1 MKKNKIWFV
10 SLLGLTALTQA
21 QAQPKEKPNIIVIFA
36 DDLGYGDL
44 SCYAHPTIYTPNL
57 DQMALEGIR
66 FTQFYNAACVCTP
79 SRAGLLTGRLP
90 IRSGMAGS
98 ETSGNVLYPGSTG
111 GLPEYEITIAEALK
125 NVNYQT
131 AIIGKWHLGHSSQ
144 YLPLNQGF
152 DYFFGIPYSNDMT
165 PPRYKDAP
173 ELPLFENE
181 NVIESGPDQHL
192 LTRRYTEKA
201 IDFIERNQDQ
211 PFFLYYANNFPHT
224 PLSASEDFL
233 GISKR
238 GLYGDVVEELDWSVG
253 EILKTLKKAGLTEKT
268 LVIFTSD
275 NGPWLLRKE
284 DGGSAGL
291 LRDGKGSTCEGGFR
305 VPAIAWWPG
314 TIKPGQTSPAVATTM
329 DLFPTF
335 VKLAGASMPDD
346 RIFDGNDIFPV
357 LCGEQIEIENKI
369 VFFYFKDEIYAIR
382 KGSWKAHFITKPSYS
397 KVEPEFHEPPL
408 LYNIEHDPS
417 EKYDLGKNYPDIIK
431 EIKDLKEKHKA
442 EIIKVESQLDKGH
455 R

>member
-1 MKKNKIWFV
+1 MKNNKLWLA
-10 SLLGLTALTQA
+10 SLFWVPVLA
-21 QAQPKEKPNIIVIFA
+21 QAQPQDKPNIIIIFA

-57 DQMALEGIR
+57 DQMAHEGMR

-98 ETSGNVLYPGSTG
+98 ESSGNVIYPGSTG
-111 GLPEYEITIAEALK
+111 GLPLSEITIAEALK
-125 NVNYQT
+125 DVDYQT
-131 AIIGKWHLGHSSQ
+131 AIIGKWHLGHLPQ

-152 DYFFGIPYSNDMT
+152 DYFFGIPYSNDMA
-165 PPRYKDAP
+165 PPLYKNAP

-192 LTRRYTEKA
+192 LTKRYTEKA
-201 IDFIERNQDQ
+201 INFIEKNSDQ
-211 PFFLYYANNFPHT
+211 PFFLYYASNFPHT
-224 PLSASEDFL
+224 PLFASNDFS
-233 GISKR
+233 GKSKR

-253 EILKTLKKAGLTEKT
+253 EVLKTVKKLGLSEKT

-275 NGPWLLRKE
+275 NGPWLLRGE
-284 DGGSAGL
+284 NGGSAGL

-314 TIKPGQTSPAVATTM
+314 TIKSDQTSADIISTM
-329 DLFPTF
+329 DLFPTI
-335 VKLAGASMPDD
+335 VKLAAASLPED
-346 RIFDGNDIFPV
+346 RIIDGKDISPV
-357 LCGEQIEIENKI
+357 LFGEKIEMDNKV
-369 VFFYFKDEIYAIR
+369 VFYYFKNEIYAIR
-382 KGSWKAHFITKPSYS
+382 KGPWKAHFITKPSYS
-397 KVEPEFHEPPL
+397 KIPPEVHTPPL

-417 EKYDLGKNYPDIIK
+417 EKYDVSENYPDIIK
-431 EIKDLKEKHKA
+431 DIIDLKEKHEA
-442 EIIKVESQLDKGH
+442 GITLVESQLDKGG

>member
-1 MKKNKIWFV
+1 MKNKKLWLA
-10 SLLGLTALTQA
+10 SLLWLPVLTQA
-21 QAQPKEKPNIIVIFA
+21 QPQEKPNIIIIFA

-57 DQMALEGIR
+57 DQMSHEGMR

-98 ETSGNVLYPGSTG
+98 ETSGNVLYPRSKG
-111 GLPEYEITIAEALK
+111 GLPQNEITIAEALK
-125 NVNYQT
+125 DANYQT
-131 AIIGKWHLGHSSQ
+131 AIIGKWHLGCLPQ

-152 DYFFGIPYSNDMT
+152 NYFFGIPYSNDMV
-165 PPRYKDAP
+165 PPSYKGAP
-173 ELPLFENE
+173 DLPLYENDK
-181 NVIESGPDQHL
+181 VIENGPDQHL
-192 LTRRYTEKA
+192 LTKRYTQKA
-201 IDFIERNQDQ
+201 IEFIEKNSHQ

-224 PLSASEDFL
+224 PLFASEDFENK
-233 GISKR
+233 SKR

-253 EILKTLKKAGLTEKT
+253 EVLKTIKKSGIAEKT

-275 NGPWLLRKE
+275 NGPWLLRGE
-284 DGGSAGL
+284 HGGSAGL

-314 TIKPGQTSPAVATTM
+314 TIKPEQTSAAIVTTM
-329 DLFPTF
+329 DLFPTM
-335 VKLAGASMPDD
+335 VKLAGAQLPED
-346 RIFDGNDIFPV
+346 RIIDGKDIYPV
-357 LCGEQIEIENKI
+357 LCGEKEVENKV
-369 VFFYFKDEIYAIR
+369 VFYYFKNEIYAIR
-382 KGSWKAHFITKPSYS
+382 KGPWKAHFITKPSYS
-397 KVEPEFHEPPL
+397 KIKPEVHEPPL

-417 EKYDLGKNYPDIIK
+417 EKYDVSEKYPDIIK
-431 EIKDLKEKHKA
+431 DIKDLKEKHEA
-442 EIIKVESQLDKGH
+442 GITRVESQLDKGY

>member
-1 MKKNKIWFV
+1 MKNNKLWLA
-10 SLLGLTALTQA
+10 SLLCLPLLAKA
-21 QAQPKEKPNIIVIFA
+21 QEKPNIIIIFA

-44 SCYAHPTIYTPNL
+44 SCYAHPTINTPNI
-57 DQMALEGIR
+57 DQMAHEGMR

-98 ETSGNVLYPGSTG
+98 ENSGNVLYPGSTG
-111 GLPEYEITIAEALK
+111 GLPQNEITIAETLK
-125 NVNYQT
+125 EVNYQT
-131 AIIGKWHLGHSSQ
+131 AIIGKWHLGHSPQ

-173 ELPLFENE
+173 DLPLFENE
-181 NVIESGPDQHL
+181 NVVEYGPDQHL
-192 LTRRYTEKA
+192 LTMRYTEKA
-201 IDFIERNQDQ
+201 INFIEKNSDQ

-224 PLSASEDFL
+224 PLFASDDFL
-233 GISKR
+233 DKSKR

-253 EILKTLKKAGLTEKT
+253 EVLKTIKRLGIAEKT

-284 DGGSAGL
+284 NGGSAGL

-314 TIKPGQTSPAVATTM
+314 TIKSEQTSAAIVTTM
-329 DLFPTF
+329 DLFPT
-335 VKLAGASMPDD
+335 VAKLAAASLPED
-346 RIFDGNDIFPV
+346 RVIDGEDIYPI
-357 LCGEQIEIENKI
+357 LCGEKIEMKNKV
-369 VFFYFKDEIYAIR
+369 VFYYFKDEIFAIR
-382 KGSWKAHFITKPSYS
+382 KGPWKAHFITKPSYS
-397 KVEPEFHEPPL
+397 KIEPEFHSPPL

-417 EKYDLGKNYPDIIK
+417 EKYDVNENYPDIIK
-431 EIKDLKEKHKA
+431 DLKDLKEKHEA
-442 EIIKVESQLDKGH
+442 GITRVESQLDKGH